1 MSVEEKLKTAYATA
15 KSYPELAAKL
25 IDSGILSYTVEV
37 AAGLMLYRLADG
49 ETIFHDSDI
58 EPKVIAARFNTEQVI
73 KAIRDNQQ
81 GKSTFPEFMDA
92 IAAAGVRFYEAT
104 LNGDQKRVTYMG
116 SGGFY
121 QEEIPL

>member
-92 IAAAGVRFYEAT
+92 IATAGVRFYEAT

>member
-1 MSVEEKLKTAYATA
+1 MSVHEKLKNAYATA
-15 KSYPELAAKL
+15 QNYPDLATKL
-25 IDSGILSYTVEV
+25 IESGILSYTVEV
-37 AAGLMLYRLADG
+37 AAGLMLYRLAHG

-58 EPKVIAARFNTEQVI
+58 EPKVIAAQFNQEQVI
-73 KAIRDNQQ
+73 KAIHDNQQ

-121 QEEIPL
+121 EEEIPL